1 MVETRDRRK
10 DKVLVLVYQSLGLVF
25 GDLSISPLYVYKS
38 TFAGK
43 LRHYQSEDVVFG
55 AFSMIFWTL
64 SLLSLFKYVVFVLSA
79 NDNGEGGIIALYSL
93 LCQKTKFCLL
103 PNLQASDEELSN
115 PGCSNRNVPP
125 SFLRR
130 IIEKHKVAKNCLLL
144 LVLLG
149 ACMVISIGIFAPAIS
164 ILASIEGLKFQTKD
178 VHNNTVVLIACVLLV
193 LLFFLQHRGFHK
205 VAFLFTPI
213 IILWLVSITAV
224 GIYNIFRWNPRV
236 YQALSPYYVYNFF
249 KVTGKDGWISLGG
262 IMLCISGSEAM
273 FTDLG
278 HFSATSIRVAFSCII
293 YPCLVLQYM
302 GQAAFL
308 SKNLSAAPLS
318 FYASIPD
325 PFFWPIFGVAT
336 LAGIVASQA
345 VISTTLMII
354 KECDAFGCFPRI
366 KIVHTRRWLPGQVYI
381 PEINWILMVLSLLVT
396 LGFRNTNHIG
406 NAYGIAYM
414 TMTIVTTCLA
424 SLVINLAWQKSVVLS
439 LLFSVLFGSVE
450 IIYFSSSCMRIP
462 KGGWVPLLFS
472 AIFLFIMYVWYYG
485 SWKKYSQDLHNK
497 LSMRWILT
505 LGPSLGIIKVPGI
518 GLIYTELATGVPATF
533 THFLTT
539 LPAFYQVVVFVCIK
553 TVPVSHVSHKER
565 FLIGRIGPKSYR
577 LYRCIIRNGYKDI
590 CKNEEEFESELVMS
604 IAEFIQMEAEGT
616 GAVDGSVDGRMAVV
630 RTSEKFG
637 TRLVVSTPSSPGV
650 SNSIN
655 QTSVILSGYKSPTLQ
670 KLQASYEQEYS
681 PQLTFRRGLRFEL
694 LNTKYKDPRVKEE
707 LLELVEAKRAGVT
720 YVIGHS
726 HIKARSNSS
735 FLHQFAINIAYS
747 FLRKNCR
754 SPAVALNIPHICLIE
769 VGMNYCV

>member
-164 ILASIEGLKFQTKD
+164 ILSSIEGLKFQTKD
-178 VHNNTVVLIACVLLV
+178 VHNNSVVLIACVLLV

>member
-164 ILASIEGLKFQTKD
+164 ILSSIEGLKFQTKD

-553 TVPVSHVSHKER
+553 TVPVSHVFHKER

>member
-10 DKVLVLVYQSLGLVF
+10 FLVLVYQSLGLVF
-25 GDLSISPLYVYKS
+25 GDLTISPLYVYKS

-64 SLLSLFKYVVFVLSA
+64 TFLSLFKYVVFVLSA
-79 NDNGEGGIIALYSL
+79 DDNGEGGIIALYSL
-93 LCQKTKFCLL
+93 LCQKAKFCLL

-115 PGCSNRNVPP
+115 PGYSNRNVSP
-125 SFLRR
+125 SLLRR
-130 IIEKHKVAKNCLLL
+130 IIEKHKEIKKCLLL

-164 ILASIEGLKFQTKD
+164 VLSSIEGLKFQAKD

-193 LLFFLQHRGFHK
+193 FLFFLQHRGFHK

-213 IILWLVSITAV
+213 IILWLLSITAV
-224 GIYNIFRWNPRV
+224 GIYNTFRWNPRV

-249 KVTGKDGWISLGG
+249 RVTGKDGWISLGG

-278 HFSATSIRVAFSCII
+278 HFSATSIRVAFSCVI

-308 SKNLSAAPLS
+308 SKNLSSAPLS

-325 PFFWPIFGVAT
+325 PFFWPVFAVAT

-354 KECDAFGCFPRI
+354 KECNAFGCFPRV

-381 PEINWILMVLSLLVT
+381 PEINWILMVLSLSVT

-414 TMTIVTTCLA
+414 TMTMVTTCLT
-424 SLVINLAWQKSVVLS
+424 SLVINLAWQKSAVVA

-462 KGGWVPLLFS
+462 KGGWTPLLFS
-472 AIFLFIMYVWYYG
+472 VIFLVIMYVWYYG

-518 GLIYTELATGVPATF
+518 GLIYTELATGVPETF

-565 FLIGRIGPKSYR
+565 YLIGRIGPKSYR

-604 IAEFIQMEAEGT
+604 IAEFIQMEAEGC

-637 TRLVVSTPSSPGV
+637 TRLVISTPLGPGGSSI
-650 SNSIN
+650 SN

-681 PQLTFRRGLRFEL
+681 PQLTYRRGRRFEL

-707 LLELVEAKRAGVT
+707 LLELVEAKCAGVT

-726 HIKARSNSS
+726 HVKARSNSS
-735 FLHQFAINIAYS
+735 FLHKFAINIAYS